1 MLVVVQLPLVD
12 LRLLASFPTGRLAS
26 PHWPDPVSDDEFVRD
41 AGPIRDRRRGGIS
54 DWSGER
60 AFCDAKNFVR
70 FVDTEPPS
78 LRDGTRI
85 TPLFRRLYSSGVSAR
100 LDFGFDVDHRRRARL
115 TMDTLRDI
123 ARDCLAVKVRTAPA
137 GAGRA
142 LGDSGKALARRFLE
156 VSTAKSFETAAPG
169 DLVAGGLPAVL
180 AEPSARLTG
189 DLRSWRSDSTS
200 VNGYQVESGAKIVPV
215 WSVVTGAV
223 ADRARARQIRGNL
236 WRLHAERESLRGVI
250 RAWNSSPE
258 VFSEEKLK
266 SFLAAQLK
274 ILVPKK
280 RGGFDQSSAL
290 AFAGNCEELAS
301 PAVLRGL
308 RSELL
313 GQSKGILKSLDL
325 LVERTAR
332 LPERTTGHH
341 LRITYV
347 DKRVIDMSSNDK
359 YEISA
364 PVSNSVI
371 GRDNKVEGNTWTVA
385 SAGREDA
392 LRELAEAIELMK
404 PRLDADEAAE
414 VDEAHEVIADGKSE
428 PGLLKKAAK
437 KILGVATFAGE
448 VGAPV
453 VEAVRKVLAAFGLA

>member
-12 LRLLASFPTGRLAS
+12 LRLLAAFPTGRLAS

-70 FVDTEPPS
+70 FVDAEPPA

-85 TPLFRRLYSSGVSAR
+85 TPVFRRLYSSGVSAR
-100 LDFGFDVDHRRRARL
+100 LDFGFDVDDRRRARL
-115 TMDTLRDI
+115 TEDMLRDI

-137 GAGRA
+137 GAGRP

-156 VSTAKSFETAAPG
+156 VSTAKSFGTAAPG

-180 AEPSARLTG
+180 AEPAAHLFG
-189 DLRSWRSDSTS
+189 DLSSRRFDSTS

-215 WSVVTGAV
+215 WSVVTGVV

-250 RAWNSSPE
+250 RAWNSAPE
-258 VFSEEKLK
+258 IFSEEKLK

-274 ILVPKK
+274 ILVPKE

-325 LVERTAR
+325 LIERTAR
-332 LPERTTGHH
+332 LPESTIRNHI
-341 LRITYV
+341 RITYV
-347 DKRVIDMSSNDK
+347 DKRDMSSNDK

-371 GRDNKVEGNTWTVA
+371 GRDNKVEGNTWTV
-385 SAGREDA
+385 GGKEDA

-414 VDEAHEVIADGKSE
+414 LDEAHAVIADGKSE

-453 VEAVRKVLAAFGLA
+453 VEAVRKVLAALGLA

>member
-70 FVDTEPPS
+70 FVDAEPPS

-85 TPLFRRLYSSGVSAR
+85 TPVFRRLYSSGVSAR
-100 LDFGFDVDHRRRARL
+100 LDFGFEFDDRRRAPL
-115 TMDTLRDI
+115 TVAALRDI
-123 ARDCLAVKVRTAPA
+123 ARDCLSVKVRA

-142 LGDSGKALARRFLE
+142 LGDSGKPLARRFLE
-156 VSTAKSFETAAPG
+156 VSTARSFGSGPG

-180 AEPSARLTG
+180 VEPSARLHG
-189 DLRSWRSDSTS
+189 DPESRRFDSTS
-200 VNGYQVESGAKIVPV
+200 INGYQVEFGSKIIPV
-215 WSVVTGAV
+215 WSVVTDVA
-223 ADRARARQIRGNL
+223 ADRARARQVRGNL

-250 RAWNSSPE
+250 RAWNSAPE

-266 SFLAAQLK
+266 SYLAAQLK
-274 ILVPKK
+274 ILVPKQ

-290 AFAGNCEELAS
+290 AFAENCEELAS

-325 LVERTAR
+325 LLARTAR
-332 LPERTTGHH
+332 VPESTTRNHI
-341 LRITYV
+341 RITYV

-371 GRDNKVEGNTWTVA
+371 GRDNKVEGNTWTV
-385 SAGREDA
+385 GGKEDA

-414 VDEAHEVIADGKSE
+414 VDEAHAVIVDGKSE
-428 PGLLKKAAK
+428 PGLLKRAAK

-453 VEAVRKVLAAFGLA
+453 VEAVRKVLAALGLA

>member
-70 FVDTEPPS
+70 FVGAEPPS

-85 TPLFRRLYSSGVSAR
+85 IPVFRRLYSSGVSAR
-100 LDFGFDVDHRRRARL
+100 LDFGFEVDERRRARL
-115 TMDTLRDI
+115 TGESLRDI
-123 ARDCLAVKVRTAPA
+123 ARDCLSVKVRTAPT
-137 GAGRA
+137 GAGRP

-156 VSTAKSFETAAPG
+156 VSTAKSFRAPG
-169 DLVAGGLPAVL
+169 ELVAGGHPAVL
-180 AEPSARLTG
+180 AEPSALPDR
-189 DLRSWRSDSTS
+189 DLRSWRVDSTS
-200 VNGYQVESGAKIVPV
+200 VNGYQVEFGAKLVPV
-215 WSVVTGAV
+215 WSVVTGAA

-250 RAWNSSPE
+250 RAWNSTPE

-274 ILVPKK
+274 ILVPKR

-290 AFAGNCEELAS
+290 AFAGNCEELVS

-325 LVERTAR
+325 LIERTAR
-332 LPERTTGHH
+332 LPESTTSNHI
-341 LRITYV
+341 RITYV
-347 DKRVIDMSSNDK
+347 DKRFVDMSSNDK

-371 GRDNKVEGNTWTVA
+371 GRDNKVEGNTWTV
-385 SAGREDA
+385 GGKDDA
-392 LRELAEAIELMK
+392 LRELADAIELMK
-404 PRLDADEAAE
+404 PRLDAEEAAE
-414 VDEAHEVIADGKSE
+414 VDEAHAVIVDGKSE
-428 PGLLKKAAK
+428 PGLLKRAAK

>member
-70 FVDTEPPS
+70 FVDAEPPS
-78 LRDGTRI
+78 LRDGRRI
-85 TPLFRRLYSSGVSAR
+85 TPVFRRLYSSGVSAR
-100 LDFGFDVDHRRRARL
+100 LDFGFEIDDRRRGPL
-115 TMDTLRDI
+115 TVEALRDI
-123 ARDCLAVKVRTAPA
+123 ARDCLSVKVRSAPE
-137 GAGRA
+137 GAGRP
-142 LGDSGKALARRFLE
+142 LGDSGKALARRFLQ
-156 VSTAKSFETAAPG
+156 VSTAKSFGTGAPG

-180 AEPSARLTG
+180 VEPSARPHW
-189 DLRSWRSDSTS
+189 DLRSRRSDSTS
-200 VNGYQVESGAKIVPV
+200 VHGYQVESGSKIIPV
-215 WSVVTGAV
+215 WSVVTGVV

-250 RAWNSSPE
+250 RAWNSAPE

-274 ILVPKK
+274 ILVPKE

-325 LVERTAR
+325 LIERTAR
-332 LPERTTGHH
+332 LPESTTRNHI
-341 LRITYV
+341 RITYV

-371 GRDNKVEGNTWTVA
+371 GRDNKVEGNTWTV
-385 SAGREDA
+385 GGKEDA

-414 VDEAHEVIADGKSE
+414 IDEAHAVIVDGKSE
-428 PGLLKKAAK
+428 PGLLKRAAK

-453 VEAVRKVLAAFGLA
+453 VEAVRKVLAALGLA